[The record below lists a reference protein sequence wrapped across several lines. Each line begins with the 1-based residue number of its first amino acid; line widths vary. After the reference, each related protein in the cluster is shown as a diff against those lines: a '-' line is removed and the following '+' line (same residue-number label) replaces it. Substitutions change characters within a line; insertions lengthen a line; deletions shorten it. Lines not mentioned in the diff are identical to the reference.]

1 MSSQSRI
8 ASLIHSIFVNRYL
21 MSQLAHRDFV
31 SRFRGG
37 VLGSGWAL
45 FNPLLMLGLYSFVFV
60 VVFKMRWG
68 AGATGDTHGNFV
80 VLLFSGLIVHTF
92 FAENVTRAP
101 HLIVSNVSYVK
112 KITFP
117 LELLSLLPIY
127 GASINFG
134 IGLVLIA
141 ALLFS
146 IQGSIPWTILL
157 APIVFAPFAL
167 LVAGLNYFL
176 SATGVY
182 LRDLS
187 QIMGTIITVAM
198 FASPVLYPL
207 ENVPEPYRNFLYLN
221 PLTLVVEQLRRVA
234 ILGDQPDWV
243 AMMAYTVVAAVIFCL
258 GFLWFE
264 ATRRGFSDAL

>member
-1 MSSQSRI
+1 MNQSSI
-8 ASLIHSIFVNRYL
+8 ASLIRSIVANRYL
-21 MSQLAHRDFV
+21 VSQLAHRDFV

-45 FNPLLMLGLYSFVFV
+45 LNPLMMLGLYSFVFV
-60 VVFKMRWG
+60 VVFKMRWEVG
-68 AGATGDTHGNFV
+68 PDRDTHGNFV
-80 VLLFSGLIVHTF
+80 ILLFSGLIVHTF

-134 IGLVLIA
+134 IGLVLVA
-141 ALLFS
+141 ALLFLV
-146 IQGSIPWTILL
+146 QGSIPLTILL
-157 APIVFAPFAL
+157 APVVFAPFAI
-167 LVAGLNYFL
+167 LVAGLNYFI

-182 LRDLS
+182 LRDLN
-187 QIMGTIITVAM
+187 QIMGTIATVAM

-207 ENVPEPYRNFLYLN
+207 ENVPETYRKFLYLN
-221 PLTLVVEQLRRVA
+221 PLTVVVEQLRHVA
-234 ILGDQPDWV
+234 ILGDQPDWSI
-243 AMMAYTVVAAVIFCL
+243 MMAYTAVAAVIFCL
-258 GFLWFE
+258 GYLWFQT
-264 ATRRGFSDAL
+264 TRRGFADAL